1 MKPQV
6 DMWRPGYTKQNQ
18 SIQGRDL
25 KRRFITLK
33 RYKSCHLIVNK

>member
-18 SIQGRDL
+18 GGDL
-25 KRRFITLK
+25 KIRFIRLK

>member
-6 DMWRPGYTKQNQ
+6 DMWRPGYAKQNQ
-18 SIQGRDL
+18 SIQGGDL
-25 KRRFITLK
+25 KIRFIRLK